1 MDESAWTARALGIV
15 ALSLCACTNP
25 TAPSVPA
32 AGVTSFGMGSGVSNG
47 DLRFTHAGGL
57 DNYSS
62 FSVMFPADR
71 SSVVLLCNSDYYDPN
86 GLFNFVMGIRSIMLG
101 R

>member
-1 MDESAWTARALGIV
+1 MNRFNQALLSNLFGFGAVESFDR
-15 ALSLCACTNP
+15 S
-25 TAPSVPA
+25 A
-32 AGVTSFGMGSGVSNG
+32 AGVTSFGMGSGGSSG

-57 DNYSS
+57 DAYSS
-62 FSVMFPADR
+62 FTIMFPADR
-71 SSVVLLCNSDYYDPN
+71 SSVVVLCNFYNNNPD